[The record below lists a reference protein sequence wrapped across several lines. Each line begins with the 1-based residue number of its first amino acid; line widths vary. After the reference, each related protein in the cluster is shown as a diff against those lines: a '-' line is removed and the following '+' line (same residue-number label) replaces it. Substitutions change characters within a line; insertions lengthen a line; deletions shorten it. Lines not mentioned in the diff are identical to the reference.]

1 MFKKVF
7 QFFSTLSNA
16 ILKLIR
22 KWWRPVTCIAMA
34 GSVYVHGVYL
44 PMKTLEPADLV
55 GLTGLITAVV
65 AVFAVREWGKVR
77 GVVDPE

>member
-1 MFKKVF
+1 
-7 QFFSTLSNA
+7 
-16 ILKLIR
+16 
-22 KWWRPVTCIAMA
+22 MA

-65 AVFAVREWGKVR
+65 AAFAVREWGKVR